1 VKAPDDG
8 EPLDDVPTPLD
19 GRVARKHA
27 TRQRIVEAHAALL
40 REGDLHP
47 SAAAV
52 AARASVSVRALW
64 VNFKDV
70 EGLRAATTEYWI
82 AADDSLTER
91 VDPALPI
98 GERIEAFCAQ
108 RQRRLEAMA
117 PAARSSM
124 IALHRSPELARSRRI
139 HLGRLRAE
147 VERTFAPEIEA
158 SNDRPELLEALVV
171 AASWTTWL
179 LLRDDLGLDAAASGQ
194 VVRRLMASLLGDLD
208 TDGCHG
214 AGDLS

>member
-1 VKAPDDG
+1 VKASDAD
-8 EPLDDVPTPLD
+8 EPPHDVPTPVD

-27 TRQRIVEAHAALL
+27 TRERIVEAHAALL

-52 AARASVSVRALW
+52 AARAGVSVRALW

-70 EGLRAATTEYWI
+70 EGLRAATTSYWI
-82 AADDSLTER
+82 AADDSLTRR

-139 HLGRLRAE
+139 HLDRLRAE
-147 VERTFAPEIEA
+147 VERTFAPEIKA
-158 SNDRPELLEALVV
+158 SNNRSELLEALVV

-179 LLRDDLGLDAAASGQ
+179 LLRDDLGLDAAASGRL
-194 VVRRLMASLLGDLD
+194 VRRLMASLLGDLH
-208 TDGCHG
+208 TGACHG
-214 AGDLS
+214 TGDLS